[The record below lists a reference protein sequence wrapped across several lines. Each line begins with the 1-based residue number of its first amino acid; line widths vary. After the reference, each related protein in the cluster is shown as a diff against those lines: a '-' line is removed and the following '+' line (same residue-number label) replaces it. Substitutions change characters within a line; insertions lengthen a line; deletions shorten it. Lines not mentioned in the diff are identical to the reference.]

1 MVKAAQDILRPDGS
15 VIKKGSELSSDL
27 VQEFELS
34 SPQLL
39 DCYITQNAQYFKKD
53 GKKLIPHSKVL
64 EEDLVEVKGT
74 VKVEKKSKSYNAEEA
89 KDLNR
94 DAQEKILKKRKVE
107 FSSKDKE
114 AELIKKIVGSN
125 PK

>member
-15 VIKKGSELSSDL
+15 IIKRGSDLPSDL

-39 DCYITQNAQYFKKD
+39 DCYITQNAQYFKKV

-64 EEDLVEVKGT
+64 EEDLVEVKG
-74 VKVEKKSKSYNAEEA
+74 KVTIEKKGTSYSKEESKA
-89 KDLNR
+89 LNR
-94 DAQEKILKKRKVE
+94 ADQEKILKKRLVS

-114 AELIKKIVGSN
+114 ADLIKKIVESN

>member
-15 VIKKGSELSSDL
+15 VIKKGEVVPPYL
-27 VQEFELS
+27 VKEFELS
-34 SPQLL
+34 SPHLL
-39 DCYITQNAQYFKKD
+39 DCYITQNSQYFKKM

-64 EEDLVEVKGT
+64 EEDLVEVKGE
-74 VKVEKKSKSYNAEEA
+74 VKVEKKGKSYTAEEA
-89 KDLNR
+89 KQLNR
-94 DAQEKILKKRKVE
+94 AAQEKILKKRQVE

-114 AELIKKIVGSN
+114 PELIKKIIGSN

>member
-15 VIKKGSELSSDL
+15 VIKKGDVIPPYL
-27 VQEFELS
+27 VKEFEQS

-39 DCYITQNAQYFKKD
+39 DCYITRNSQYFKKV
-53 GKKLIPHSKVL
+53 GKKFIPHSKVL
-64 EEDLVEVKGT
+64 EEDLVEVKGK
-74 VKVEKKSKSYNAEEA
+74 VKEPKKEKSYTAEEA
-89 KDLNR
+89 KKLNR
-94 DAQEKILKKRKVE
+94 DAQEKILEKREVK

-114 AELIKKIVGSN
+114 DDLIKKIVKSN